1 MHDLIRNT
9 YISELYENCSIKYF
23 KLFDWRVL
31 NQFIFNFASFT
42 KVEDETVLHNIPY
55 MGDDVLDKDV
65 TFIEELLKNYDGKVH
80 GEKHCNVMDND
91 TFVELVNSLW
101 LNYPDPDVDG
111 GTCIRLT
118 LKRLFAY
125 FNH

>member
-1 MHDLIRNT
+1 M
-9 YISELYENCSIKYF
+9 
-23 KLFDWRVL
+23 
-31 NQFIFNFASFT
+31 NQFIFYFASFT

-111 GTCIRLT
+111 GTCIGLT
-118 LKRLFAY
+118 LKLC
-125 FNH
+125 

>member
-1 MHDLIRNT
+1 MHDLKRNT